1 MADHGLRP
9 DELDRERRPQ
19 VFRRLH
25 ILAALLSLT
34 WDEAWQLRRVPL
46 PSRSWRTV
54 VPQSWS
60 PPEPWHEEPRDRR
73 DISVEEHLPQ
83 QTQNRWALAD
93 TDGST
98 RQALLAWHQAILVTD
113 APPLTRTHS
122 LHGRRRSRRFSAC
135 PRHEGPGKKIRSR
148 ARQGGQCS
156 GREPAQPGLPTEQHR
171 ARGRLRASRG
181 CSASTPGVAE
191 NGAGWMTDPGVPE
204 FRFVLRTLP
213 LLTDVARRVCHGR
226 AGEQLSGGGSA
237 PDVLCRHG

>member
-98 RQALLAWHQAILVTD
+98 RHALLAWHQAILVTD
-113 APPLTRTHS
+113 AHPS
-122 LHGRRRSRRFSAC
+122 LALIGPTAAVEAAASRLAPGTKGPGRRFEAALGRVANAAEKNQLNRVYQRSNTV
-135 PRHEGPGKKIRSR
+135 HEGGCGHRGAVRR
-148 ARQGGQCS
+148 AR
-156 GREPAQPGLPTEQHR
+156 PGLPRTGQ
-171 ARGRLRASRG
+171 GR
-181 CSASTPGVAE
+181 
-191 NGAGWMTDPGVPE
+191 
-204 FRFVLRTLP
+204 
-213 LLTDVARRVCHGR
+213 
-226 AGEQLSGGGSA
+226 
-237 PDVLCRHG
+237 